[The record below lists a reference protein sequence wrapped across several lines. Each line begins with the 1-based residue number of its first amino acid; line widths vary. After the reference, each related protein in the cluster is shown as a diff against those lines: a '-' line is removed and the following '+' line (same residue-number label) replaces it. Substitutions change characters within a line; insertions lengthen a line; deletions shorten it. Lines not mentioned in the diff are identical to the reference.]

1 MNDLKRKHDGGHAI
15 NFLTGSANFQSWK
28 NTKKKEEAI
37 KYERNANSSFQS
49 NQIIG
54 ETQRGSTTSQK
65 DAESSSTFSLQS
77 EQRQKAQQISD
88 SLPLGPKDV
97 QAPEDD
103 PHFIN
108 FEPNTG
114 IELKKRFLPNL
125 NVSGYL
131 EGRTLIPI
139 STLYSICLPGESND
153 GKCTI
158 PIDGDWLII
167 GAIAERKA
175 SYEIKGYKLD
185 TKGKKIDEEK
195 FKAAYLA
202 YLERKAGE
210 QPDINDVDNPWRD
223 VQKEVPKSI
232 SQTYTLVDIGQRL
245 VKRETAGDS
254 MLMVTVYKADEVRVD
269 ESANRRY
276 IGGSGGAYE
285 LMAALGAGTV
295 VCLLNPMI
303 THGPTQSTSTSTNND
318 SETPKGK
325 SSSGSDKKMIGLKPR
340 RCENV
345 LTIGI
350 AKHVGQCESIRR
362 DGLICGNF
370 IDRRTSMRACSYHS
384 HLSSSKSR
392 NRRQE
397 FANK

>member
-1 MNDLKRKHDGGHAI
+1 MNGVKRKHDGDHISG
-15 NFLTGSANFQSWK
+15 FLAGSANAQRLR
-28 NTKKKEEAI
+28 NTNKKEETI
-37 KYERNANSSFQS
+37 NYKRDINASFQS
-49 NQIIG
+49 TRNNG
-54 ETQRGSTTSQK
+54 TEETASYKVAGSSN
-65 DAESSSTFSLQS
+65 SFSL
-77 EQRQKAQQISD
+77 EDDQRQKAQRVSD
-88 SLPLGPKDV
+88 SLPVCPKDV
-97 QAPEDD
+97 QASEDD
-103 PHFIN
+103 LHFTKI
-108 FEPNTG
+108 EPNTG

-131 EGRTLIPI
+131 EGRTLVPI

-175 SYEIKGYKLD
+175 NYEIKGYKLD

-210 QPDINDVDNPWRD
+210 APDLNDIDNPWRD
-223 VQKEVPKSI
+223 VQKEVRSTI

-254 MLMVTVYKADEVRVD
+254 MLTVTVYKADEVRVD
-269 ESANRRY
+269 ENANRRY

-285 LMAALGAGTV
+285 LMDTLGAGTV
-295 VCLLNPMI
+295 VCLLNPII
-303 THGPTQSTSTSTNND
+303 THGPAMKASSTNAYNQSD
-318 SETPKGK
+318 TDEKK
-325 SSSGSDKKMIGLKPR
+325 SKSGPNNNMIALKPR
-340 RCENV
+340 RRENV
-345 LTIGI
+345 LTIGV
-350 AKHVGQCESIRR
+350 AKHVGQCGSIRR
-362 DGLICGNF
+362 DGLQCNNF
-370 IDRRTSMRACSYHS
+370 IDLRTSMRACSYHS
-384 HLSSSKSR
+384 DLSTSKSR
-392 NRRQE
+392 KGRQE